1 MAILEA
7 RREACA
13 GARRA
18 GPIDQALW
26 LLALVAFAVL
36 GAPWARLAFGRLT
49 SRGLALAAPLGFFL
63 FHYVAWLGL
72 FTGWFRNGQA
82 YAWAAL
88 GVFAAATAVLAWA
101 TRADLRE
108 LWPRR
113 RLWVWGVAAL
123 LVAYGVGVGMR
134 WLNPEI
140 AGTEKPMDLALL
152 SATMRSTE
160 FPPLDPWFAGE
171 TINYYYLG
179 YSMGGALAHLAG
191 ASPAVAYN
199 TYLATLLAL
208 LVVGVGSAAYDLA
221 VMLGAGPRRALR
233 AALGSVIVGVVAGN
247 LAIARAVVTE
257 EFRGQTGFWQG
268 IGWNASRVIERQPV
282 DGIADKTI
290 NEFPAFSFILG
301 DLHPHVMALPFTV
314 VAAGLALQGIAAW
327 WRPGAVRGWTPWGG
341 SLLAGLLLG
350 GLYGLNAWDLPTYL
364 VLVIGAAV
372 LAHLVGPGARAWGRL
387 LAHTALVVAA
397 AAVAWLPY
405 SLDVTLL
412 SEGLGVVPTRTLAL
426 HFLQMF
432 GLLGLL
438 AVGGLAALLTDGT
451 RSTRIW
457 LGVSLLVA
465 ALTVVV
471 TGGEI
476 VGVLLVVLALAT
488 AVMSRRQAAPG
499 PFALSVLVAAA
510 FGLMLVVEMVHVD
523 DFFGPPYVRMNT
535 VFKVH
540 YQAWAL
546 LAIAAGPALLV
557 TWRKL
562 SDAAGP
568 GWAVIRAGYASVV
581 AVLLVLALSYSAVAL
596 RDKAADSEV
605 TGTIDGLAQAERLHG
620 DDLAAARW
628 LARNAEDAAIVLEAP
643 GTPYSEMSRIAT
655 WSGVPTVMGWTQHE
669 QLWRGSIPEIGIRAD
684 DVDRIYSTTD
694 AAEALRLMRRYDVTH
709 VVFGRIER
717 ARYDPTA
724 ASRLRAYLEP
734 VAQFGGTT
742 VFAVPAAP

>member
-1 MAILEA
+1 MAILDA

-36 GAPWARLAFGRLT
+36 GAPWARLAFGRLAT
-49 SRGLALAAPLGFFL
+49 RGLALAAPVGFFL

-72 FTGWFRNGQA
+72 FTGWFRNGPT

-88 GVFAAATAVLAWA
+88 AVFAAATAALAWA

-152 SATMRSTE
+152 SATMRSTA

-179 YSMGGALAHLAG
+179 YSMGGALAHLAD

-221 VMLGAGPRRALR
+221 AMLGAGPRRALR
-233 AALGSVIVGVVAGN
+233 AAIGSVVVGVVAGN
-247 LAIARAVVTE
+247 LAITRAVVTE
-257 EFRGQTGFWQG
+257 EFRGQTGFWPG

-282 DGIADKTI
+282 DGVADKTI

-301 DLHPHVMALPFTV
+301 DLHPHVMALPFTI
-314 VAAGLALQGIAAW
+314 VAASLALQGIAAW
-327 WRPGAVRGWTPWGG
+327 WRPGAVRGWTPWAGT
-341 SLLAGLLLG
+341 LLAGLLVG

-364 VLVIGAAV
+364 VLIIGAAV
-372 LAHLVGPGARAWGRL
+372 LAHLAGPGSRAWGRL
-387 LAHTALVVAA
+387 LAHAALIVAA

-405 SLDVTLL
+405 SLNVTLL
-412 SEGLGVVPTRTLAL
+412 SEGLGAVPTRTLAL
-426 HFLQMF
+426 HFVQVF

-438 AVGGLAALLTDGT
+438 AVGGLAALLADGS
-451 RSTRIW
+451 RSTRVW
-457 LGVSLLVA
+457 LGVSLVVA
-465 ALTVVV
+465 ALAVLV

-476 VGVLLVVLALAT
+476 VGVLLVVLALAA
-488 AVMSRRQAAPG
+488 AVMARRQTAPG

-510 FGLMLVVEMVHVD
+510 FGLMLVVELVHVD

-546 LAIAAGPALLV
+546 LAVAAGPALLV

-562 SDAAGP
+562 SGTAGP
-568 GWAVIRAGYASVV
+568 GWAVARAGYASVV

-596 RDKAADSEV
+596 RDKAADSEFS
-605 TGTIDGLAQAERLHG
+605 GTIDGLAQAEQLRA

-628 LARNAEDAAIVLEAP
+628 LAQNAGDAAVVLEAP

-655 WSGVPTVMGWTQHE
+655 WSGVPTVIGWTQHE
-669 QLWRGSIPEIGIRAD
+669 QLWRGSIPEIGERAD
-684 DVDRIYSTTD
+684 DVDRIYSTSD

-717 ARYDPTA
+717 ARYDATA

-734 VAQFGGTT
+734 VAQFGGAT
-742 VFAVPAAP
+742 VFAVPAGP

>member
-1 MAILEA
+1 MT

-36 GAPWARLAFGRLT
+36 GVPWARLAFGRLT
-49 SRGLALAAPLGFFL
+49 TRGLALAAPVGFFL

-72 FTGWFRNGQA
+72 FTGWFRNGQL

-88 GVFAAATAVLAWA
+88 AVFAAATAALAWVM
-101 TRADLRE
+101 RADLRE

-113 RLWVWGVAAL
+113 RLWVWAVAAL

-152 SATMRSTE
+152 SATMRSTA
-160 FPPLDPWFAGE
+160 FPPLDPWFAGG

-221 VMLGAGPRRALR
+221 AMLGAGPRRALR
-233 AALGSVIVGVVAGN
+233 AAIGSVAVGVVAGN
-247 LAIARAVVTE
+247 LAITRAVVTE
-257 EFRGQTGFWQG
+257 EFRGQTGFWPG

-282 DGIADKTI
+282 DGVADKTI

-314 VAAGLALQGIAAW
+314 VAAGLALQSIATW
-327 WRPGAVRGWTPWGG
+327 WRPGVVRGWTPWAGT
-341 SLLAGLLLG
+341 LLAGLLVG

-364 VLVIGAAV
+364 ALVIGAAL
-372 LAHLVGPGARAWGRL
+372 LAHLAGPGARAWGRL
-387 LAHTALVVAA
+387 LAHAALIVVA

-405 SLDVTLL
+405 SLNVTLL

-426 HFLQMF
+426 HFLQVF

-438 AVGGLAALLTDGT
+438 AVGGLVALLADGS
-451 RSTRIW
+451 RSTRAW
-457 LGVSLLVA
+457 LGAGLVVA
-465 ALTVVV
+465 ALAVLV

-476 VGVLLVVLALAT
+476 VGVLLVVLALAA
-488 AVMSRRQAAPG
+488 AVMGRRQTALG
-499 PFALSVLVAAA
+499 PFALGLLIAAA
-510 FGLMLVVEMVHVD
+510 VGLMLVVELVHVD
-523 DFFGPPYVRMNT
+523 DFFGPPYIRMNT

-562 SDAAGP
+562 SDAGGA
-568 GWAVIRAGYASVV
+568 GWAVVRAGYASVV

-596 RDKAADSEV
+596 RDKAADSDV
-605 TGTIDGLAQAERLHG
+605 SGTIDGLALAQRFYA

-628 LARNAEDAAIVLEAP
+628 LARNAGDAAVVLEAP

-655 WSGVPTVMGWTQHE
+655 WSGVPTVIGWTQHE
-669 QLWRGSIPEIGIRAD
+669 QLWRGSIPEIGERAE
-684 DVDRIYSTTD
+684 DVDRIYATSD
-694 AAEALRLMRRYDVTH
+694 AAEAVQLMRRYGVTH

-717 ARYDPTA
+717 ARYDAEA

-742 VFAVPAAP
+742 IFAGPAAP

>member
-1 MAILEA
+1 MT

-36 GAPWARLAFGRLT
+36 GVPWARLAFGRLT
-49 SRGLALAAPLGFFL
+49 TRGLALAAPVGFFL

-72 FTGWFRNGQA
+72 FTGWFRNGQL

-88 GVFAAATAVLAWA
+88 AVFAAVTVVLAWLME
-101 TRADLRE
+101 ADLRE

-113 RLWVWGVAAL
+113 RVWVWGVAAL
-123 LVAYGVGVGMR
+123 LVTYGVGVGMR

-152 SATMRSTE
+152 SATMRSTA
-160 FPPLDPWFAGE
+160 FPPLDPWFAGG

-191 ASPAVAYN
+191 ATPAVAYN
-199 TYLATLLAL
+199 LYLATLLAL

-221 VMLGAGPRRALR
+221 AMLGAGPRRALR
-233 AALGSVIVGVVAGN
+233 AAIGSVLVGVVAGN
-247 LAIARAVVTE
+247 LAITRAVVTE
-257 EFRGQTGFWQG
+257 EFRGQTGFWPG

-282 DGIADKTI
+282 DGVADKTI

-314 VAAGLALQGIAAW
+314 VAAGLALQGVAAW
-327 WRPGAVRGWTPWGG
+327 WRPGAVRGWTPWAGT
-341 SLLAGLLLG
+341 LLAGLVVG

-364 VLVIGAAV
+364 VLVIGAAL
-372 LAHLVGPGARAWGRL
+372 LAHLAGPGARAWGRL
-387 LAHTALVVAA
+387 LAHAALMVVA

-405 SLDVTLL
+405 SLNVTLL

-426 HFLQMF
+426 HFLQVF

-438 AVGGLAALLTDGT
+438 AVGGLVALLADGS
-451 RSTRIW
+451 RSTRAW
-457 LGVSLLVA
+457 LGASLVVA
-465 ALTVVV
+465 ALAVLV

-476 VGVLLVVLALAT
+476 VGVLLVVLALAA
-488 AVMSRRQAAPG
+488 AVMGRRQTALG
-499 PFALSVLVAAA
+499 PFAMGLLIAAA
-510 FGLMLVVEMVHVD
+510 VGLMLVVELVHVD

-562 SDAAGP
+562 SDAGGAG
-568 GWAVIRAGYASVV
+568 WSVVRAGYASVV

-605 TGTIDGLAQAERLHG
+605 SGTIDGLALAEHLHA

-628 LARNAEDAAIVLEAP
+628 LARNAGDAAVVLEAP

-655 WSGVPTVMGWTQHE
+655 WSGVPTVIGWTQHE
-669 QLWRGSIPEIGIRAD
+669 QLWRGSIPDIGERAE
-684 DVDRIYSTTD
+684 DVDRIYATSD
-694 AAEALRLMRRYDVTH
+694 AAEAVQLMRRYGVTH

-717 ARYDPTA
+717 ARYDAEA

-734 VAQFGGTT
+734 VAQFGGTMI
-742 VFAVPAAP
+742 FAGPAAP

>member
-1 MAILEA
+1 MLDA
-7 RREACA
+7 RREGCA

-26 LLALVAFAVL
+26 MLALVAFAVL

-49 SRGLALAAPLGFFL
+49 TRGLALAAPVGFFL

-72 FTGWFRNGQA
+72 FTGWFRNGQG

-88 GVFAAATAVLAWA
+88 GVFAALTAALAWA

-108 LWPRR
+108 LWPQR
-113 RLWVWGVAAL
+113 RLWVWGLAAL

-152 SATMRSTE
+152 GATMRSTA
-160 FPPLDPWFAGE
+160 FPPLDPWFSGG

-191 ASPAVAYN
+191 ASPEVAFN

-208 LVVGVGSAAYDLA
+208 LVVGVGSAAFDLA
-221 VMLGAGPRRALR
+221 AMLGAGPRRALR

-247 LAIARAVVTE
+247 LAITRAVVTE
-257 EFRGQTGFWQG
+257 EFRGQTGFWPG

-314 VAAGLALQGIAAW
+314 VAASLALQGIAAW

-341 SLLAGLLLG
+341 SLLAGLLVG

-364 VLVIGAAV
+364 VLVLGAAV

-387 LAHTALVVAA
+387 LGHGALVAAA

-405 SLDVTLL
+405 SLNVTLL
-412 SEGLGVVPTRTLAL
+412 SEGLGLVPTRTLAL
-426 HFLQMF
+426 HLVPMF

-438 AVGGLAALLTDGT
+438 AVGALVALLADGS
-451 RSTRIW
+451 RSARIW
-457 LGVSLLVA
+457 LGVSLAVA
-465 ALTVVV
+465 ALTVVG

-476 VGVLLVVLALAT
+476 VGVLLVVLALAA
-488 AVMSRRQAAPG
+488 AVMARRHGEPG

-510 FGLMLVVEMVHVD
+510 FGLMLLVEMVHVD

-568 GWAVIRAGYASVV
+568 GRAVVRAGYASVL
-581 AVLLVLALSYSAVAL
+581 AVLVVLALSYSAVAL

-605 TGTIDGLAQAERLHG
+605 SGTIDGLAQAERLHG

-628 LARNAEDAAIVLEAP
+628 LARNAEDAAVVLEAP

-655 WSGVPTVMGWTQHE
+655 WSGVPTVIGWTQHE
-669 QLWRGSIPEIGIRAD
+669 QLWRGSIPEIGERAD

-694 AAEALRLMRRYDVTH
+694 AAEALRLMRHYDVTH

-717 ARYDPTA
+717 VRYDVQA

-742 VFAVPAAP
+742 VFAVPAGP

>member
-1 MAILEA
+1 M
-7 RREACA
+7 
-13 GARRA
+13 
-18 GPIDQALW
+18 
-26 LLALVAFAVL
+26 LALVAFAVL

-49 SRGLALAAPLGFFL
+49 SRGLALAAPVGFFL

-88 GVFAAATAVLAWA
+88 GVFAAATAALAWA

-160 FPPLDPWFAGE
+160 FPPLDPWFSGE

-191 ASPAVAYN
+191 ASPAVAFN

-208 LVVGVGSAAYDLA
+208 LVVGVGSVAYDLA
-221 VMLGAGPRRALR
+221 AMLGAGPRRALR

-268 IGWNASRVIERQPV
+268 IGWNASRLIERQPV
-282 DGIADKTI
+282 DGVADKTI

-341 SLLAGLLLG
+341 SLLAGLLVG
-350 GLYGLNAWDLPTYL
+350 GLYGLNAWDLPTYV

-387 LAHTALVVAA
+387 LAHIALVVAA

-405 SLDVTLL
+405 SLNVTLL

-499 PFALSVLVAAA
+499 PFALSVLAAAA

-568 GWAVIRAGYASVV
+568 GWAVVRAGYASVV

-605 TGTIDGLAQAERLHG
+605 TGTIDGLAQAERLHS

-628 LARNAEDAAIVLEAP
+628 LARNADDAAIVLEAP

-655 WSGVPTVMGWTQHE
+655 WSGVPTVIGWTQHE

-742 VFAVPAAP
+742 VFAVPAGP

>member
-1 MAILEA
+1 M
-7 RREACA
+7 
-13 GARRA
+13 
-18 GPIDQALW
+18 
-26 LLALVAFAVL
+26 LALVAFAVL
-36 GAPWARLAFGRLT
+36 GVPWAHLAFGRLT
-49 SRGLALAAPLGFFL
+49 TRGLALAAPLGFFL

-88 GVFAAATAVLAWA
+88 GVFAALTAALAWA
-101 TRADLRE
+101 MRADLRE
-108 LWPRR
+108 LWPQR
-113 RLWVWGVAAL
+113 RLWIWGLAAL

-152 SATMRSTE
+152 SATMRSTA
-160 FPPLDPWFAGE
+160 FPPLDPWFSGG

-191 ASPAVAYN
+191 ASPAVAFN

-221 VMLGAGPRRALR
+221 AMLGAGPRRALR

-257 EFRGQTGFWQG
+257 EFRGQTGFWPG
-268 IGWNASRVIERQPV
+268 IGWNASRIIERQPV

-314 VAAGLALQGIAAW
+314 VAASLALQGMAAW
-327 WRPGAVRGWTPWGG
+327 WRPDAVRGWTPWGG
-341 SLLAGLLLG
+341 SLLAGLLVG
-350 GLYGLNAWDLPTYL
+350 GLYGLNAWDFPTYL
-364 VLVIGAAV
+364 VLVIGAAA

-387 LAHTALVVAA
+387 LAHTALLVAA

-405 SLDVTLL
+405 SLNVTLL

-438 AVGGLAALLTDGT
+438 AVGALVALLADGS
-451 RSTRIW
+451 RSARIW
-457 LGVSLLVA
+457 LGVSLAVA
-465 ALTVVV
+465 ALTVIG

-476 VGVLLVVLALAT
+476 VGVLLVVLALAA
-488 AVMSRRQAAPG
+488 AVMSRRHAAPG
-499 PFALSVLVAAA
+499 PFALSVLFAAA
-510 FGLMLVVEMVHVD
+510 FGLMLLVELVHVD

-546 LAIAAGPALLV
+546 LAIAAGPALLI

-562 SDAAGP
+562 SEAAGP
-568 GWAVIRAGYASVV
+568 GRAVVRAGYASVV
-581 AVLLVLALSYSAVAL
+581 AVLVVLALSYSAVAL

-605 TGTIDGLAQAERLHG
+605 SGAIDGLAQAERLHG

-628 LARNAEDAAIVLEAP
+628 LARNAGDAAIVLEAP

-655 WSGVPTVMGWTQHE
+655 WSGVPTVIGWTQHE
-669 QLWRGSIPEIGIRAD
+669 QLWRGSIPEIGQRAD
-684 DVDRIYSTTD
+684 DVDRIYSTMD
-694 AAEALRLMRRYDVTH
+694 PAEALRLMRRYDVTH

-724 ASRLRAYLEP
+724 ASRFRAFLEP

-742 VFAVPAAP
+742 VFAVPAGP